1 MAVRSQPGK
10 STMSSTMTENMLCAI
25 CQDTMN
31 EPVTA
36 LCGAHNFCKGCL
48 TTHIET
54 SLRNQGG
61 YGGYGGYGGASA
73 PTCPTCRVPIQTSAA
88 QLHINVALR
97 DMIASALAAPAPAP
111 VHAISTVAKSAA
123 PAIQIKGTR
132 IAGTNKIHVELL
144 APGGP
149 TDSTMDTLF
158 IPVIDNSGS
167 MGNSSV
173 DATQA
178 GSDAAVFS
186 RSDLVRHAVATQI
199 ELLRPEDEMALVL
212 FDNNATIALPATPM
226 TPSGRATAKAQLG
239 RIGPNGGTS
248 IWSGLQKAL
257 TIAAAN
263 AGKNIVI
270 ILQTDGESDPSL
282 NPPRGIPA
290 TFKSW
295 KDAHP
300 EVKFTLHTIGY
311 GFGTAL
317 DMALLRELA
326 VIGGG
331 TANYVPD
338 GSMLGT
344 VFDHLLANLMTCQY
358 RGVKLQVP
366 SEGICIDVGYLQT
379 DAPRNF
385 VLELTDPA
393 AEITVTADNTA
404 TVFTTAAVVG
414 ETTAAWPLAH
424 SRLCT
429 DLRAALDRGAS
440 ADLAP
445 TIAFLRSLPSDARIT
460 AVLKD
465 LTAPGK
471 YEGQFGKAFA
481 SADAWVRGGQHYM
494 SGIVCG
500 LEREW
505 PINFKDATSAT
516 FGSPSTRRLIDRG
529 DEIFNSLPPPK
540 ASCAPPP
547 SQTRSAY
554 GITMAPYV
562 APIASMASVNNQ
574 YGGCFLGASRV
585 LMADGTEKRCDEIRA
600 GDRDAAGYVIAKV
613 IKMHVPYADVVR
625 LSGSLRPAGSLAAEG
640 GFTPW
645 HPVFPSD
652 SYERPGQTDLGWVH
666 PADIG
671 QVERVQT
678 DAVYNFVLEYAQTT
692 ADRVPGD
699 NRPGVLIVDGL
710 MACTL
715 GHDMQGPVISHSY
728 FGQKEAG
735 KRNILEDLQGLPD
748 WSSGNVVIRNG
759 TFRNDPVS
767 GMICSLIIDSTVE

>member
-1 MAVRSQPGK
+1 MPSQ
-10 STMSSTMTENMLCAI
+10 MTENMLCAI

-36 LCGAHNFCKGCL
+36 LCGAHNFCKPCL
-48 TTHIET
+48 TAHIET
-54 SLRNQGG
+54 SMRNQGAGGYG
-61 YGGYGGYGGASA
+61 YGGYGGYGVVA
-73 PTCPTCRVPIQTSAA
+73 PTCPTCRVPIQSHAS
-88 QLHINVALR
+88 QLHVNVALR
-97 DMIASALAAPAPAP
+97 DMIVEAIATSHSDVGAAASAIA
-111 VHAISTVAKSAA
+111 TQVAKAAA
-123 PAIQIKGTR
+123 PAISISASR
-132 IAGTNKIHVELL
+132 ITGTNKTHVQLL
-144 APGGP
+144 VPEAAE
-149 TDSTMDTLF
+149 DSTMPTLF

-178 GSDAAVFS
+178 GTDAAGFS

-212 FDNNATIALPATPM
+212 FDNNATIALPATAM
-226 TPSGRATAKAQLG
+226 SATGRALAKQQLPK
-239 RIGPNGGTS
+239 IGPNGGTS

-263 AGKNIVI
+263 AGKNTVI
-270 ILQTDGESDPSL
+270 ILQTDGESDASL
-282 NPPRGIPA
+282 NPPRGIPD
-290 TFKSW
+290 TFRAW

-311 GFGTAL
+311 GFGGAL
-317 DMALLRELA
+317 DMALLRRLA
-326 VIGGG
+326 EIGGG

-338 GSMLGT
+338 GSMVGT
-344 VFDHLLANLMTCQY
+344 VFIHLLANLMTCQY

-366 SEGICIDVGYLQT
+366 SEGICIDVGYLQAG
-379 DAPRNF
+379 APRNF
-385 VLELTDPA
+385 VLELTDQA

-404 TVFTTAAVVG
+404 TVFTATVVG
-414 ETTAAWPLAH
+414 ESTDAWPLAH
-424 SRLCT
+424 ARLCT

-440 ADLAP
+440 ADLGP
-445 TIAFLRSLPSDARIT
+445 TIAFLRSLPSNASDT
-460 AVLKD
+460 QNHVSAVLKD
-465 LTAPGK
+465 ITAPGK

-481 SADAWVRGGQHYM
+481 SADSWTRWGQHYM
-494 SGIVCG
+494 SGVVCG

-516 FGSPSTRRLIDRG
+516 FGSSLTRRLIDRG

-540 ASCAPPP
+540 ASCA
-547 SQTRSAY
+547 QRSGYGGAY
-554 GITMAPYV
+554 GGAYGGGGGAAYV
-562 APIASMASVNNQ
+562 APASMASINNAS
-574 YGGCFLGASRV
+574 GGCFLGASRV

-625 LSGSLRPAGSLAAEG
+625 LSGSLRPVGAPPAEG

-645 HPVFPSD
+645 HPVFPSETD
-652 SYERPGQTDLGWVH
+652 KRPGPTDLGWVH

-678 DAVYNFVLEYAQTT
+678 NAVYNFVLEYASPE
-692 ADRVPGD
+692 DHNPYD
-699 NRPGVLIVDGL
+699 NRPGILIVDGL

-715 GHDMQGPVISHSY
+715 GHDMKGPVISHPY
-728 FGQKEAG
+728 FGQKEVG
-735 KRNILEDLQGLPD
+735 KRNIIEDLQELPD
-748 WSSGNVVIRNG
+748 WSSGNIVIRNG
-759 TFRNDPVS
+759 IFHNDPVT
-767 GMICSLIIDSTVE
+767 GIICSLTVE

>member
-1 MAVRSQPGK
+1 MLSQ
-10 STMSSTMTENMLCAI
+10 MTENMLCAI

-36 LCGAHNFCKGCL
+36 LCGAHNFCKDCL
-48 TTHIET
+48 GAHIET
-54 SLRNQGG
+54 SMRNQGGGGYG
-61 YGGYGGYGGASA
+61 YGGYGGYYGGAVT
-73 PTCPTCRVPIQTSAA
+73 PTCPTCRVPIQSSVA
-88 QLHINVALR
+88 QLHVNVALR
-97 DMIASALAAPAPAP
+97 DMIAEAIAAPAPAP
-111 VHAISTVAKSAA
+111 AVAAVAKSAA
-123 PAIQIKGTR
+123 PAISISAKR
-132 IAGTNKIHVELL
+132 ITGTNKIHVQLL
-144 APGGP
+144 APAGA
-149 TDSTMDTLF
+149 TDSTLPTRF

-178 GSDAAVFS
+178 GTDAAGFS

-212 FDNNATIALPATPM
+212 FDNNATIALPATVM
-226 TPSGRATAKAQLG
+226 TAAGRAAAKTQLVK
-239 RIGPNGGTS
+239 IGPNGGTS

-257 TIAAAN
+257 TIAATDV
-263 AGKNIVI
+263 GKNTVI

-282 NPPRGIPA
+282 NPPRGIPD
-290 TFKSW
+290 TFRAW

-311 GFGTAL
+311 GFGSSL
-317 DMALLRELA
+317 DMALLRRLA
-326 VIGGG
+326 EIGGG

-338 GSMLGT
+338 GSMVGT

-358 RGVKLQVP
+358 RGVKLQIP

-385 VLELTDPA
+385 VVELTDPA
-393 AEITVTADNTA
+393 TEITVTADNTM
-404 TVFTTAAVVG
+404 TVFTATAVG
-414 ETTAAWPLAH
+414 ETTAAETAWPLAH
-424 SRLCT
+424 ARLCT
-429 DLRAALDRGAS
+429 DLRAALDCGAS

-445 TIAFLRSLPSDARIT
+445 TIAFLRSLSSEPHVT

-481 SADAWVRGGQHYM
+481 SADAWTRWGQHYM
-494 SGIVCG
+494 SGVVCG

-516 FGSPSTRRLIDRG
+516 FGSSLTRRLIDRG

-540 ASCAPPP
+540 ASC
-547 SQTRSAY
+547 SRHSGY
-554 GITMAPYV
+554 GSGGGAAYV
-562 APIASMASVNNQ
+562 APASMASINNAH
-574 YGGCFLGASRV
+574 GGCFLGASRV
-585 LMADGTEKRCDEIRA
+585 RMADGTEKRCDEIRA
-600 GDRDAAGYVIAKV
+600 GDRDCAGYVISKV
-613 IKMHVPYADVVR
+613 IKMNVPYADIVR
-625 LSGSLRPAGSLAAEG
+625 LSGSLRPAGALPAEG

-645 HPVFPSD
+645 HPVFPSETD
-652 SYERPGQTDLGWVH
+652 TRPGPTDLGWVH

-671 QVERVQT
+671 QIERVQT
-678 DAVYNFVLEYAQTT
+678 DAVYNFVLEYASVGDQQS
-692 ADRVPGD
+692 GD
-699 NRPGVLIVDGL
+699 NRPGILIVDGL

-715 GHDMQGPVISHSY
+715 GHDMQGPVISHPY
-728 FGQKEAG
+728 FGQKEVG
-735 KRNILEDLQGLPD
+735 KRNIIEDLQELPD
-748 WSSGNVVIRNG
+748 WANGNVVIRNG
-759 TFRNDPVS
+759 HFHNDPVT
-767 GMICSLIIDSTVE
+767 GIIYSLTVE